1 MSKKPF
7 YLHPHP
13 LLLAS
18 HLPHSPV
25 SSTKGL
31 FFWDEDLLL
40 TTFHDEWACRSGL
53 ESIWSGVTISSF
65 YRSER
70 QAWEEKWMGKK
81 ERKKELELFTGK
93 AEISE
98 ELYFAFSL
106 PYFCM
111 KGQREKERRHVR
123 EGRRIIAQQSKL
135 NLIRKWIG

>member
-1 MSKKPF
+1 
-7 YLHPHP
+7 
-13 LLLAS
+13 
-18 HLPHSPV
+18 
-25 SSTKGL
+25 
-31 FFWDEDLLL
+31 
-40 TTFHDEWACRSGL
+40 
-53 ESIWSGVTISSF
+53 
-65 YRSER
+65 
-70 QAWEEKWMGKK
+70 MGKK